1 MTMRHIHKTFL
12 VAAMLVALLAVGPG
26 VLAQTVSDM
35 PASIT
40 YHDNGNGT
48 GYYEIGTPQALCDL
62 SEYVDYGRTHVG
74 ISNNCTGLTFKL
86 TADID
91 MSNVA
96 SFIPI
101 GDASERM
108 RFKGNFDG
116 CGHTITGLT
125 INNGNSYRALF
136 GYVESGQISNVTIK
150 NANITGSYYVAGIV
164 ALLGSDASISNC
176 HVICSSITT
185 TGTGSSIGV
194 IMGTHGGDVVLSDNT
209 YHSTIVYAPN
219 WSQSVFHASG
229 DAFNIGVN
237 NKGSY
242 SGDISGAHCD
252 YSSLVL
258 PEDKNSA
265 FRAALIE
272 AYSNPSAHTA
282 WLYSAASDWDGRTP
296 DLSSLAV
303 YSGNTRLYAVTPGAG
318 ISAST
323 TDVVLGDKHYF
334 EPAASVTL
342 SGASCFKVTKTSD
355 GTDVTSSVL
364 NGNTLTMPGYDI
376 TVCGSWLPL
385 QAQLNASST
394 DANNPTLITLTEDYT
409 AGATDSFLEV
419 PSGHHVI
426 LDLNGHTINRNL
438 SESRQEGFVIKVNG
452 INSSH
457 ASLVIRDSRGGGT
470 ITGGFDGLSNGYSVA
485 GGIYVVYGDL
495 TLKGGSITGNKCTF
509 NGGGGIQVNQG
520 TVTITGGSITGNVAN
535 TINGAARAGGGV
547 YVVNST
553 LTVTGGSITGNGTGG
568 YLPGSCPNVSGGIAH
583 DYANGRATIKL
594 GESFTLS
601 GNFRGTYNGGNWSN
615 TVSSDYLHGTR
626 EYIYI
631 VNPISPTA
639 PIAIDVYSGYYPIL
653 TQNWIRMDG
662 ADPEEYFVM
671 TDSSLGLGI
680 VNGETCIG
688 SRHTITIGDSNISA
702 SASSAAAGKPITL
715 SYNGVVP
722 AGCTVV
728 YVVNGTPID
737 GNTFTMPEEEVTIN
751 TQMHVLYID
760 ADGHEASHEA
770 ITLNASAIVNN
781 AIGVNEA
788 ETWYAVL
795 DDYTFNG
802 TQLEVRGTV
811 NIILADGATFTVNG
825 ERHGIIDLNKTSLII
840 YGQSSGTGKLLAT
853 GYSDDNNSHR
863 GISTENLIIN
873 GGTVVA
879 FGVTFGI
886 NSRVITINGGTVT
899 ATATNQQGI
908 DSNNI
913 TISGG
918 KVTATSTKYEGIVA
932 NAVLTISGGTVTA
945 TGANK
950 SGIQSETL
958 FISGGT
964 VTATSTNGSGL
975 LSPTFIAIGGGR
987 VETNEIKVPSG
998 KKIVLGYRNSDDY
1011 IKCGSYSGSVQI
1023 ADGQTMKDE
1032 DGNTY
1037 SGTLTSD
1044 DLNALAGKTLQPY
1057 IFDSPEITLVQGTKD
1072 GVTCY
1077 WGTFF
1082 NSAQRYTLPEGA
1094 AAYTM
1099 NADKH
1104 LYRLGTDGRTIPAG
1118 VAVVIIA
1125 EKSALS
1131 QTNTISLTKSN
1142 DTSEI
1147 TINGGGNILRGGDPS
1162 AIINQ
1167 DKITLNGQQKTPYV
1181 LSVKSG
1187 TADFY
1192 KLFFPFN
1199 ATIPANKAYY
1209 VIEDTQ

>member
-1 MTMRHIHKTFL
+1 MRYIQKTFL
-12 VAAMLVALLAVGPG
+12 VAAMLVAHLATGQG

-40 YHDNGNGT
+40 YHDNGDGT

-62 SEYVDYGRTHVG
+62 SEYVDYGRHHVG

-91 MSNVA
+91 MSGVA

-101 GDASERM
+101 GDVSERM

-116 CGHTITGLT
+116 CGHTVTGLT

-150 NANITGSYYVAGIV
+150 NANITGSNYVAGIV
-164 ALLGSDASISNC
+164 ALLGSNASISNC

-185 TGTGSSIGV
+185 TGNSSSIGV

-219 WSQSVFHASG
+219 WSQSVFHSSG

-323 TDVVLGDKHYF
+323 TDVVLGNKHYF
-334 EPAASVTL
+334 EPTASVTL

-409 AGATDSFLEV
+409 AGATDSFLEI
-419 PSGHHVI
+419 PAGHHVI

-438 SESRQEGFVIKVNG
+438 SESRKNGFVIRLSGASN
-452 INSSH
+452 NHS
-457 ASLVIRDSRGGGT
+457 SLVIRDSRGGGT
-470 ITGGFDGLSNGYSVA
+470 ITGGFDGLSSGESVA
-485 GGIYVVYGDL
+485 GGIYVAHGDL
-495 TLKGGSITGNKCTF
+495 TLEGGSITGNKCTF
-509 NGGGGIQVNQG
+509 HGGGGIQVNQG
-520 TVTITGGSITGNVAN
+520 TVTINGGSITCNVAN
-535 TINGAARAGGGV
+535 TINGAAMAAGGI

-553 LTVTGGSITGNGTGG
+553 LTITGGSITGNYAGGYNPNYSDNVTGG
-568 YLPGSCPNVSGGIAH
+568 IGHNNGYGSSSYWAYIH
-583 DYANGRATIKL
+583 
-594 GESFTLS
+594 LS
-601 GNFRGTYNGGNWSN
+601 GSFILGGNFKGSYNNGSWSN
-615 TVSSDYLHGTR
+615 TVSSDYWHTTR
-626 EYIYI
+626 DFIYI
-631 VNPISPTA
+631 DGLITTTA
-639 PIAIDVYSGYYPIL
+639 PMAVDVNSSYDDSFAK
-653 TQNWIRMDG
+653 NWATNMG
-662 ADPEEYFVM
+662 TADPEEYFVM
-671 TDSSLGLGI
+671 TESTLGLGI
-680 VNGETCIG
+680 VDGNAQIG
-688 SRHTITIGDSNISA
+688 TRHNITIGDSNISA

-722 AGCTVV
+722 AGCTAV
-728 YVVNGTPID
+728 YVVNGTSIE
-737 GNTFTMPEEEVTIN
+737 GNTFTMPDKEVTLN
-751 TQMHVLYID
+751 TQMRVPYID
-760 ADGHEASHEA
+760 ANGNETSHEA
-770 ITLNASAIVNN
+770 IVLNASAIVNN
-781 AIGVNEA
+781 AIGVNGA

-802 TQLEVRGTV
+802 FQLEVHGAV
-811 NIILADGATFTVNG
+811 NIILGDGATFTVNG
-825 ERHGIIDLNKTSLII
+825 EKHGIIDLDETGLIV

-853 GYSDDNNSHR
+853 ASGDASSSHT
-863 GISTENLIIN
+863 GISCSQMTIN
-873 GGTVVA
+873 GGTIEVY
-879 FGVTFGI
+879 GVTKGI
-886 NSRVITINGGTVT
+886 SSSVITINGGTVT
-899 ATATNQQGI
+899 ATATQQQGI
-908 DSNNI
+908 EGKNI

-918 KVTATSTKYEGIVA
+918 TVTATSTNLEGILA
-932 NAVLTISGGTVTA
+932 YTVLTISGGTVTA
-945 TGANK
+945 TGTNWC
-950 SGIQSETL
+950 GIHS
-958 FISGGT
+958 SY
-964 VTATSTNGSGL
+964 
-975 LSPTFIAIGGGR
+975 IAIGGGR
-987 VETNEIKVPSG
+987 VVTNEIMASSSNM
-998 KKIVLGYRNSDDY
+998 IVLGYRNSDDY

-1023 ADGQTMKDE
+1023 AGGQTMKDE

-1037 SGTLTSD
+1037 SGMLTSD
-1044 DLNALAGKTLQPY
+1044 DLNAIAGATLRPY

-1099 NADKH
+1099 NAYKN

-1131 QTNTISLTKSN
+1131 QTNSISLTKSN

-1147 TINGGGNILRGGDPS
+1147 AINGGGNILRGGDLA
-1162 AIINQ
+1162 AIVTQ
-1167 DKITLNGQQKTPYV
+1167 SVITVDGQQKTPYV
-1181 LSVKSG
+1181 LSVKNG
-1187 TADFY
+1187 KADFY
-1192 KLFFPFN
+1192 IYHSLGST
-1199 ATIPANKAYY
+1199 TIPTNKAYY
-1209 VIEDTQ
+1209 VLEDTQ